1 MTHVLLSRTD
11 NLGDVMLTLPM
22 AKALKRVHPEWRITF
37 LGKTYTRSL
46 VEACASIDAFLN
58 WDDLQ
63 ALPAGDQVQ
72 TLKNLAIDHVIHVF
86 PNRAVA
92 KLAKQ
97 AGIRERVGTSHRLW
111 HWWTCNRLLFFSRKR
126 SDDHEAQLNL
136 KMLAR
141 YGVPTYE
148 RGQIRDLYDLGK
160 VPALPAH
167 LAEHIDPQRFNL
179 ILHPKSKGSAREWH
193 AAKYRDLCRHLPA
206 ERFQVFVTGTAAEG
220 DAVREDFLAQM
231 PAVQDMTGKM
241 NLAELQAFIH
251 ACDGLIAAST
261 GPLHMAAAAGR
272 HALGLFAPMRPIH
285 PGRWAPLGAKAE
297 VLVEDKKCNACRK
310 MTRCPCIA
318 GIAVGSVLARV
329 NAWADA
335 KQNT

>member
-22 AKALKRVHPEWRITF
+22 ANALKQVHPEWRISF

-46 VEACASIDAFLN
+46 VEACTSIDAFVN

-63 ALPAGDQVQ
+63 ALPAPEQVQ
-72 TLKNLAIDHVIHVF
+72 ALKDQAINILIHVF

-97 AGIRERVGTSHRLW
+97 AGIRERVGTSNRLW

-141 YGVPTYE
+141 YGVPAYE
-148 RGQIRDLYDLGK
+148 RNQIGALYDLGRL
-160 VPALPAH
+160 PALPDH
-167 LAEHIDPQRFNL
+167 LAERIDPKRFNL

-206 ERFQVFVTGTAAEG
+206 DRFQVFVTGTAAEG
-220 DAVREDFLAQM
+220 DAVRNDFMAQL
-231 PAVQDMTGKM
+231 PAVQDMTGQM
-241 NLAELQAFIH
+241 SLPELQAFIH
-251 ACDGLIAAST
+251 ACDGLVAAST
-261 GPLHMAAAAGR
+261 GPLHMAAASGR

-285 PGRWAPLGAKAE
+285 PGRWAPLGTKAE
-297 VLVEDKKCNACRK
+297 VLVEDKNCSACRK
-310 MTRCPCIA
+310 MSRCPCIA
-318 GIAVGSVLARV
+318 GIAVGRVLARV